1 MIRFLILS
9 MWTQILMLFIPK
21 QKLFEKVLINFLL
34 KEVKPT
40 FWRLSFSSGLIH
52 FISYLNELDM
62 ENKDGAGVHFMV
74 GSFNSLL
81 SVSDFEEFL
90 NDRGLR
96 LVYSSSAQLEHFGK
110 LTIEKKHRLEGLGYV
125 KYKTNID
132 PGCFIPALIVGDEYY
147 IYHLVFIEML
157 TKKTKISF
165 FENLPSMNINGKLRE
180 INDPVYSKS
189 DIIECEGEVLG
200 SFFSRRYTY
209 RGFVEYLKS
218 RGYQLNDDF
227 SLCMS

>member
-1 MIRFLILS
+1 
-9 MWTQILMLFIPK
+9 MLFVPK
-21 QKLFEKVLINFLL
+21 QKLFEKILANFLL
-34 KEVKPT
+34 KEVRPT
-40 FWRLSFSSGLIH
+40 FWRLSFSPGIIH
-52 FISYLNELDM
+52 FISYLNELDV
-62 ENKDGAGVHFMV
+62 ESKESAGVHFMV
-74 GSFNSLL
+74 GSFHSVL

-96 LVYSSSAQLEHFGK
+96 LVYSSNTQAKYFGK
-110 LTIEKKHRLEGLGYV
+110 LTIEKKHKLEGLGYV
-125 KYKTNID
+125 KYKTNTD
-132 PGCFIPALIVGDEYY
+132 PGCFIPALIIGDENY
-147 IYHLVFIEML
+147 IHHLVFCEML
-157 TKKTKISF
+157 SKEIKISF
-165 FENLPSMNINGKLRE
+165 FENLPSISINGKKSE

-209 RGFVEYLKS
+209 RGFVKYLKS